1 MIIFDFE
8 IFITKNVFC
17 ILALSSIIHAIC
29 TVVLCREG
37 PLVLYSSCLCAQYYM
52 QVSDKLYASTAF
64 TPRNGMSFF
73 MLHKTFQNFS
83 E

>member
-8 IFITKNVFC
+8 ITIIENVLG
-17 ILALSSIIHAIC
+17 ILALGSITHAIC
-29 TVVLCREG
+29 TVVLCHEG
-37 PLVLYSSCLCAQYYM
+37 TLVLCSQYYM
-52 QVSDKLYASTAF
+52 QVSDKLYALTAF
-64 TPRNGMSFF
+64 TPQNGMCFF